1 MKRRHLLIGAAGA
14 VAAPALTAPAVVR
27 AQAKYPDRTIKLV
40 VPFAPSGPTDI
51 IGRKAA
57 EKLTALLGQTW
68 IVENKAGAAG
78 SIGAVEVKNAKP
90 DGYTFLFAPSSTH
103 AINPTAFVKPAYDA
117 VKDFTPVSSVC
128 VNPLV
133 LVTHPSM
140 PDSVMGLVE
149 LMKKNPG
156 KYSYASSGNGSIL
169 HLAAE
174 YFKKEVG
181 GMEVEH
187 IPYKGSGPALQDLL
201 SGQVSW
207 MMETF
212 STTLQQHKAGKLRIL
227 AYAHAQRAKIAPE
240 IPTMI
245 EAGVKGYEAYTFNL
259 ILGPAGLPQ
268 NVVDAVDQAS
278 RKMMADPDMIKFL
291 LDIAAVPT
299 TDTTPERTAK
309 FIKDEIAKWAPIIK
323 AAGVKI
329 ES

>member
-1 MKRRHLLIGAAGA
+1 MKRRHLLAAGLGTL
-14 VAAPALTAPAVVR
+14 AAPSLVR
-27 AQAKYPDRTIKLV
+27 AQAKYPERTMRLV
-40 VPFAPSGPTDI
+40 VPFAPAGPTDI

-57 EKLTALLGQTW
+57 EKLTAILGQTM

-103 AINPTAFVKPAYDA
+103 AINPTAFVHPAYDA
-117 VKDFTPVSSVC
+117 VKDFTPISSVC

-140 PDSVMGLVE
+140 PDSVSGLVE

-156 KYSYASSGNGSIL
+156 KYSYASSGTGSIL
-169 HLAAE
+169 HLACE

-181 GMEVEH
+181 GMDVEH
-187 IPYKGSGPALQDLL
+187 VPYKGSGPALQDLL
-201 SGQVSW
+201 ANNVQW

-212 STTLQQHKAGKLRIL
+212 STTLQQHRAGKLRIL
-227 AYAHAQRAKIAPE
+227 AYAHARRAPIAPE

-259 ILGPAGLPQ
+259 ILGPAGLPK
-268 NVVDAVDQAS
+268 NVVDTIDQAS
-278 RKMMADPDMIKFL
+278 RKLMADAEMIKFL
-291 LDIAAVPT
+291 ENIAAVPT

-309 FIKDEIAKWAPIIK
+309 FINDEIAKWAPVIR
-323 AAGVKI
+323 AAGVRI
-329 ES
+329 E

>member
-1 MKRRHLLIGAAGA
+1 MKRRHLLVAGLGTL
-14 VAAPALTAPAVVR
+14 AAPAIAR
-27 AQAKYPDRTIKLV
+27 AEGKYPERTMRLV
-40 VPFAPSGPTDI
+40 VPFAPAGPTDI

-57 EKLTALLGQTW
+57 EKLTAILGQTMF
-68 IVENKAGAAG
+68 VENKAGAAG

-103 AINPTAFVKPAYDA
+103 AINPTAFVHPAYDA
-117 VKDFTPVSSVC
+117 VKDFTPISSVC

-140 PDSVMGLVE
+140 PDSVSGLVD

-156 KYSYASSGNGSIL
+156 KYSYASSGTGSIL
-169 HLAAE
+169 HLATE

-181 GMEVEH
+181 GMDVVH
-187 IPYKGSGPALQDLL
+187 VPYKGSGPALQDVMANNV
-201 SGQVSW
+201 QW

-212 STTLQQHKAGKLRIL
+212 STTLQQHRAGKVRIL
-227 AYAHAQRAKIAPE
+227 AYAHAKRAPIAPE

-259 ILGPAGLPQ
+259 ILGPAGLPK
-268 NVVDAVDQAS
+268 NVVDTIDQAS
-278 RKMMADPDMIKFL
+278 RKLMADAEMIKFL
-291 LDIAAVPT
+291 EGIAAVPT

-309 FIKDEIAKWAPIIK
+309 FIHDEIAKWAPVIR
-323 AAGVKI
+323 AAGVRI
-329 ES
+329 E

>member
-1 MKRRHLLIGAAGA
+1 MKRRQLLIGAAGA
-14 VAAPALTAPAVVR
+14 IAAPAVAR
-27 AQAKYPDRTIKLV
+27 AQAKYPDRTMRLV
-40 VPFAPSGPTDI
+40 VPFAAAGPTDI

-57 EKLTALLGQTW
+57 EKLSALLGQTM

-103 AINPTAFVKPAYDA
+103 AINPSAFVHPAYDA
-117 VKDFTPVSSVC
+117 VKDFTPISSVC

-133 LVTHPSM
+133 LVVNPSM

-169 HLAAE
+169 HLATE

-181 GMEVEH
+181 GMDVVH
-187 IPYKGSGPALQDLL
+187 IPYKGSGPALQDVM
-201 SGQVSW
+201 SGQVAW

-212 STTLQQHKAGKLRIL
+212 STTLQQHRAGKLRIL
-227 AYAHAQRAKIAPE
+227 AYAHAKRAPIAPE

-259 ILGPAGLPQ
+259 ILGPAGLPK
-268 NVVDAVDQAS
+268 NVVDTIDQAS
-278 RKMMADPDMIKFL
+278 RKLMADADMIKFL
-291 LDIAAVPT
+291 EGIAAVPT

-309 FIKDEIAKWAPIIK
+309 FIHDEIAKWAPVIR
-323 AAGVKI
+323 AAGVRI
-329 ES
+329 E

>member
-14 VAAPALTAPAVVR
+14 VAAPALTAPAIVR
-27 AQAKYPDRTIKLV
+27 AQAKYPERTIRLV
-40 VPFAPSGPTDI
+40 VPFAPAGPTDI

-57 EKLTALLGQTW
+57 EKLTALLGQTV

-103 AINPTAFVKPAYDA
+103 AINPTAFVHPAYDA

-169 HLAAE
+169 HLATE
-174 YFKKEVG
+174 YFKREVG

-201 SGQVSW
+201 SGQVAW

-227 AYAHAQRAKIAPE
+227 AYAHAQRAQIAPE

-259 ILGPAGLPQ
+259 ILGPAGLPP

-309 FIKDEIAKWAPIIK
+309 FIKDEIAKWAPVIK